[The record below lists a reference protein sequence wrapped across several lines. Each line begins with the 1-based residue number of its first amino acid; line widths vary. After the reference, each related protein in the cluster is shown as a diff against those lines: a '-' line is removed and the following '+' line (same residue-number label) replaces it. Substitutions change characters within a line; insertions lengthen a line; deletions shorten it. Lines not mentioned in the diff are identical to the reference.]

1 MHNSNLMLR
10 FSIGNIGLK
19 PFFGILVENATLMSI
34 TLLEESLKRILPP
47 IILSLLQSSVLLLY
61 LYVSE
66 VIFLVGSNL
75 EIVYSMLGICLGT
88 FSCNFIITLAFRYR
102 KALYPV
108 FAAGLVVM
116 IIPAYYG
123 ISQIP
128 LLATGLFLL
137 AVTASSSIIAP
148 SVVVSKVMRSQ
159 VKAWHPILLSVL
171 TLILSGLFLFIYSL
185 MYFGYYPDV
194 VLLSEVAFFL
204 AFLSY
209 SVFHR
214 QSRNVKELPS

>member
-1 MHNSNLMLR
+1 M
-10 FSIGNIGLK
+10 GLK
-19 PFFGILVENATLMSI
+19 PFFGILVENATLISI

-66 VIFLVGSNL
+66 VIFLVGSNRD
-75 EIVYSMLGICLGT
+75 VFYSLLGIGLGT
-88 FSCNFIITLAFRYR
+88 FSCNFIIALAFRYR
-102 KALYPV
+102 KVLYPV

-123 ISQIP
+123 ISQVP
-128 LLATGLFLL
+128 LLATGLLLL

-148 SVVVSKVMRSQ
+148 SVIVSTVMRSQ
-159 VKAWHPILLSVL
+159 VNAWHSILLSVL
-171 TLILSGLFLFIYSL
+171 TLILFGLFLFIYSL
-185 MYFGYYPDV
+185 MYFVYYPDV
-194 VLLSEVAFFL
+194 VLLAEVAFFL

-209 SVFHR
+209 SVVHR
-214 QSRNVKELPS
+214 QSRDVKELPS